1 MGYMRIARKMTAVA
15 AALAIMMTV
24 PAAVVPSYTVYAEE
38 TQATEATTT
47 KETTRETTRET
58 KATSKTSET
67 AKAAESQRTAETEK
81 PAETVKPAET
91 TKATEASKPS
101 ETVKETDAVKP
112 TESAKESEPSETTR
126 PSEPSETTESKET
139 EPSETKAPD
148 ETTDPSETGSGEGE
162 SEPSETTEIPIE
174 TERPVTAV
182 KKAARGAYNGIKV
195 DGSFSDWDSVVKHDF
210 TVGANSSVNEGAIVW
225 DGDWIYIYLDEQQ
238 ANSATWSGPE
248 RSGYF
253 AITTDTGRTLTIHLT
268 NNGASGNKVSVENKS
283 TGKTYTSDNG
293 SVKVG
298 FSSSYSTWG
307 APTLTEIAI
316 PTAALPDYKSKIS
329 FGFYQDD
336 PIISNV
342 ANLHPVQNPDDPG
355 NPGGPDNDGS
365 KIKIDGDY
373 RDWKNFPHQIIH
385 YDKSGPNHNFPDSE
399 GAIYQKDSKTVYV
412 HAQTADFKLDYYD
425 GNQFLEIRLQ
435 LGGKSTTVMGCLIDD
450 KGNILD
456 WTSSDK
462 HFAPGTYRFAL
473 MDTRSWRT
481 TTNINN
487 IGEGDHFYGIQYVT
501 VGSTIDETEFNI
513 DTEALARFLGV
524 SGGELK
530 VYFHRVGKDP
540 LIASGVSSGPVF
552 TIALSTVAAGSYYV
566 FTRRKRRQA

>member
-1 MGYMRIARKMTAVA
+1 MGYMKTARKLTAAA
-15 AALAIMMTV
+15 AALAILLAV
-24 PAAVVPSYTVYAEE
+24 PAASAPSFTVYAEE
-38 TQATEATTT
+38 TQETAAATTA
-47 KETTRETTRET
+47 ETSAASS
-58 KATSKTSET
+58 KASKTAET
-67 AKAAESQRTAETEK
+67 SGSDGSKKPAGTEK
-81 PAETVKPAET
+81 PAET
-91 TKATEASKPS
+91 SKPS
-101 ETVKETDAVKP
+101 ETSKATEAEKPSGTVKETEAVKP
-112 TESAKESEPSETTR
+112 SESVKESEPSEPSKPSEPTESTE
-126 PSEPSETTESKET
+126 PKASEPSETN
-139 EPSETKAPD
+139 APD
-148 ETTDPSETGSGEGE
+148 ETSVPSESGNGGE
-162 SEPSETTEIPIE
+162 SEPSETEEIPVE
-174 TERPVTAV
+174 TQRPVAEV
-182 KKAARGAYNGIKV
+182 KKKVAKGAYNGIKI
-195 DGSFSDWDSVVKHDF
+195 DGSFSDWNSVVKHDF
-210 TVGANSSVNEGAIVW
+210 TGGANSFVNEGAIVW
-225 DGDWIYIYLDEQQ
+225 DGEWIYIYLDEQQ

-253 AITTDTGRTLTIHLT
+253 AITTDTGKTLTIRLT
-268 NNGASGNKVSVENKS
+268 NNGASGNKVSVENKVN
-283 TGKTYTSDNG
+283 GKTYTSDNG
-293 SVKVG
+293 GVKVG
-298 FSSSYSTWG
+298 FSDTYSVWG

-342 ANLHPVQNPDDPG
+342 ANLHPELA
-355 NPGGPDNDGS
+355 PGGSGEPGGHDGSDNDGS

-399 GAIYQKDSKTVYV
+399 GAIYQKNSKTVYV
-412 HAQTADFKLDYYD
+412 HAVTDDFKLDYYD

-450 KGNILD
+450 NGNILD

-473 MDTRSWRT
+473 MDTRSWRST
-481 TTNINN
+481 KNINN
-487 IGEGDHFYGIQYVT
+487 IAEGDHFYGIQYVT

-513 DTEALARFLGV
+513 DTEALAKFLGV

-540 LIASGVSSGPVF
+540 LIASGVSTGPVF
-552 TIALSTVAAGSYYV
+552 IIALSTVATGSYYV